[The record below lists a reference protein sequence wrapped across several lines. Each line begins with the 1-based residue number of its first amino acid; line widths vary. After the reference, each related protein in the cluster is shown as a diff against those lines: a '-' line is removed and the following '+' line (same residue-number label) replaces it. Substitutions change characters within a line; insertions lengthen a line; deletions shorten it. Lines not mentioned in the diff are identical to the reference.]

1 MPDWSRL
8 TRATPSVSERLAGGL
23 EAMIR
28 TGELEVG
35 SRIPPER
42 ELSETLGVSR
52 ASLREALHELEL
64 RGLVDRRPGRGTTVA
79 DPRAAALADPLLRIM
94 SGEERTI
101 AEVMDLRAAV
111 EPPVA
116 ARAARRATDADVLG
130 LRGILAEMPDAGAQ
144 RFVELDV
151 ELHVAVARAAHN
163 RLLARL
169 METAGVWVEPS
180 REASVQ
186 SAARRAASVE
196 AHAAIVEAIAAHDA
210 PAAAAAMSAHI
221 ATISRLVGGPADLV

>member
-42 ELSETLGVSR
+42 VLAQTLGVSR

-64 RGLVDRRPGRGTTVA
+64 RGLVERRPGRGTTVG
-79 DPRAAALADPLLRIM
+79 DPDGAALADPLLRIM

-130 LRGILAEMPDAGAQ
+130 LRAILAEMGPAAAE

-151 ELHVAVARAAHN
+151 ALHVAIARAAHN

-169 METAGVWVEPS
+169 METAGVWVKPS

-186 SAARRAASVE
+186 SAARRAASVD
-196 AHAAIVEAIAAHDA
+196 AHAVIVDAIAAHD
-210 PAAAAAMSAHI
+210 PDAAAAAMRDHI
-221 ATISRLVGGPADLV
+221 ATISRMVGGPDELV